1 MKRINLETVVGL
13 FVLVGIAAI
22 AWLSIRLGKLE
33 IVGSDYVPIH
43 AEFASVSGLKKG
55 ASVEIAGVEVGKV
68 DAIALDNTK
77 ADVLMKIRKGIAL
90 GDDTIASV
98 RTTGL
103 IGDKYISLSPGASDR
118 LIPPGGTV
126 RETESPPDFDQLIG
140 EFIHGSAK

>member
-68 DAIALDNTK
+68 DAIALDNNK